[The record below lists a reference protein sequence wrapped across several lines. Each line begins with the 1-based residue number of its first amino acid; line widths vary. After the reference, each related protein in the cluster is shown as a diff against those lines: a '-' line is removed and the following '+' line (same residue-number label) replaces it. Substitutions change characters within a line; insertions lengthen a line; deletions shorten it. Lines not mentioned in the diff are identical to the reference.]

1 MAGAVGLVVGT
12 GVVGTGVVGTGV
24 VGVAVDGVVGCWTGV
39 VFTGPGFLVGAVED
53 WPVPVPC
60 PVPTPRLGVVA
71 TMPAGTWTCVGLAL
85 AGAVLLAVG
94 AGDVAAGLAGDKS
107 LVVLIG

>member
-1 MAGAVGLVVGT
+1 VAGAVGLVVD
-12 GVVGTGVVGTGV
+12 TGVVGTGV
-24 VGVAVDGVVGCWTGV
+24 VGVTVDGVVGCWTGV
-39 VFTGPGFLVGAVED
+39 VFTGPGFLLGVTGD
-53 WPVPVPC
+53 WPAPFPC

-71 TMPAGTWTCVGLAL
+71 TMPAGTWACVGLTL

-107 LVVLIG
+107 LVALIG